1 MKIQI
6 TRELL
11 ARLIPLW
18 AVVFMVA
25 VISFV
30 DLVILGR
37 PEFLLSAAPITA
49 ALAVSVALAVRRSL
63 YKPGQK
69 LASQQLEGKEEGGQ
83 P

>member
-6 TRELL
+6 TGEHLT
-11 ARLIPLW
+11 RLIPLW

-30 DLVILGR
+30 DLAILGR
-37 PEFLLSAAPITA
+37 PEFLLSAVPITA
-49 ALAVSVALAVRRSL
+49 ALVISVALAVWRSL
-63 YKPGQK
+63 HKPGQK
-69 LASQQLEGKEEGGQ
+69 PVGQQLEGKEEGGQ